1 MSKIFCGPRHNRRFH
16 KEIYL
21 YVEIQSF
28 DGRSFGIEF
37 SEYRQKLWEENK
49 NILIE
54 EYKKS
59 EWQYNESKDVF
70 VY

>member
-1 MSKIFCGPRHNRRFH
+1 VSKIFCGPRHNRRFH

-37 SEYRQKLWEENK
+37 SEENK

>member
-37 SEYRQKLWEENK
+37 SEENK